1 MDSRTLPLGR
11 RTTMQTSANR
21 EGLPTGSKAMSSSGT
36 SRVIG
41 VAEAAGQGDHLRA
54 HPRRQ
59 RTGRPGERSCVHA
72 PILGITGT
80 NWPLPPGAAT
90 GTTLAMEQH
99 NWRKVFA
106 YTGLAVIGLV
116 LAYYATAVGNA
127 GIAAGLLGK
136 KDAGA
141 DLFTGASAALLVGM
155 AMLAVF
161 GYLALRSAWMTV
173 RAQPR

>member
-1 MDSRTLPLGR
+1 
-11 RTTMQTSANR
+11 
-21 EGLPTGSKAMSSSGT
+21 
-36 SRVIG
+36 
-41 VAEAAGQGDHLRA
+41 
-54 HPRRQ
+54 
-59 RTGRPGERSCVHA
+59 
-72 PILGITGT
+72 
-80 NWPLPPGAAT
+80 
-90 GTTLAMEQH
+90 MEQH

-141 DLFTGASAALLVGM
+141 DLFTGASAALLAGM